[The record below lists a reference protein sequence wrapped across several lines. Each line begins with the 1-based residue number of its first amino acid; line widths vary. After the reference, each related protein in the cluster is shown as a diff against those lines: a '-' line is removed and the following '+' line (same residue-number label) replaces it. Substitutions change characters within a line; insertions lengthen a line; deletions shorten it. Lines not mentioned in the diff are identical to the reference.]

1 MHLTR
6 LRGLFCNR
14 FEGDTV
20 SYPCCQ
26 GGAAWTC
33 AQNAPASVQQPVAQ
47 QANAEPVPQLRE
59 AARPETAAS
68 TAAAANLPEA
78 PRLAPRD
85 EPRTIDPAAAAAA
98 SGSAGSPIRYN
109 LTSALID
116 GMWVARNNDNA
127 TGANATGASA
137 EEECMLLLELDDS
150 TGDITAVAGLSQQC
164 RPHRLPHYI
173 LSFELMT

>member
-33 AQNAPASVQQPVAQ
+33 AQNAPAAVQQPVEQ
-47 QANAEPVPQLRE
+47 QAYTEPVPQLRE
-59 AARPETAAS
+59 GARPETVAS
-68 TAAAANLPEA
+68 TAAAADLPDA
-78 PRLAPRD
+78 PRLAPRG
-85 EPRTIDPAAAAAA
+85 EPRTVEPAAAAATAPAAAPAVNA
-98 SGSAGSPIRYN
+98 SGSGGSPVRYN

-116 GMWVARNNDNA
+116 GMWVARNND
-127 TGANATGASA
+127 NATGASA

-150 TGDITAVAGLSQQC
+150 TGDITAVAGLC
-164 RPHRLPHYI
+164 P
-173 LSFELMT
+173 E